1 MDEFINIL
9 KHSLGD
15 TSCYRWAEAE
25 PAANTDSLLQA
36 LDEMRRKNILCDV
49 TLKVGP
55 EEVPMKAHRNIL
67 AASSGKFNSIFMD
80 KPKATKAAVSRE
92 PELMELFLN
101 FVYTRKVCLNEDNAL
116 KILKLAKDLQ
126 CDDLV
131 EECSHFIRKFIDIK
145 NCVKVLLLACKKNFG
160 NLVESAEKFI
170 VENLEKV
177 EASNLDFGDLPV
189 DVMLRL
195 IEHPAAVI
203 CEKNCQ
209 ENEKKLFMLIWN
221 RIRHSEQEKQ
231 KYMAHLLQSIHL
243 PKMDQDI
250 LEYIENI
257 AGENPQ
263 LQGIIMRAKK
273 TPSALEII
281 EWYLP
286 RYKSKGTVKITEN
299 ETALVVDE
307 THETKYYSPIVL
319 IQGFP
324 WLIFA
329 IKTDGQ
335 SELHLHSPSKVEEMG
350 FGHKIIA
357 EATYKKKKSG
367 GEVVQ
372 VGPNIYFRNV
382 AQKRPSAL
390 TTINCCNV
398 KLTITV
404 KFEGASG

>member
-1 MDEFINIL
+1 
-9 KHSLGD
+9 
-15 TSCYRWAEAE
+15 
-25 PAANTDSLLQA
+25 
-36 LDEMRRKNILCDV
+36 MR
-49 TLKVGP
+49 
-55 EEVPMKAHRNIL
+55 AHRNIL
-67 AASSGKFNSIFMD
+67 AASSGRFKDIFMHQ
-80 KPKATKAAVSRE
+80 PITKAAVGRE

-101 FVYTRKVCLNEDNAL
+101 FVYTRKVSLDKDNAL
-116 KILKLAKDLQ
+116 KILKLANDLQ
-126 CDDLV
+126 CNDLV

-160 NLVESAEKFI
+160 NLAESAEKFI

-177 EASNLDFGDLPV
+177 EASNLEFGDLPV
-189 DVMLRL
+189 DVMLHL
-195 IEHPAAVI
+195 VEHPAAVI
-203 CEKNCQ
+203 CDKNCQ
-209 ENEKKLFMLIWN
+209 ENEKRLFMLVWN

-231 KYMAHLLQSIHL
+231 KYMAHLLQAIHL

-263 LQGIIMRAKK
+263 LQEIIERAKIA
-273 TPSALEII
+273 PSPLEII

-307 THETKYYSPIVL
+307 THETKYYSPSVL

-324 WLIFA
+324 WLIYA

-350 FGHKIIA
+350 FGHNIIA
-357 EATYKKKKSG
+357 EAIYKKKKSG
-367 GEVVQ
+367 ETIQ

-404 KFEGASG
+404 KFDEASE